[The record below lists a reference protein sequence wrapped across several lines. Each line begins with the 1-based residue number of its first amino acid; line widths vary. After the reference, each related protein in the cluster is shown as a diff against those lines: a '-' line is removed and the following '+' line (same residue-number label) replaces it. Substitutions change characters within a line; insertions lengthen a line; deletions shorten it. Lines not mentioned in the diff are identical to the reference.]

1 MIDVK
6 EIVSQQMRCIFAV
19 RLIWGALYILKEE
32 EQMKN
37 IMKKSLSVVMIV
49 VLCLTI
55 APLKGFVGAELIKSK
70 AAYVEETLDEKNTLY
85 QTYYIDKHIEFINSD
100 HYYNMKN
107 YERWAYYLEEAAS
120 STVKDIAAGV
130 HDMLSV
136 ADSLINLDFN
146 GIPVASNAYTTVVTS
161 LFADADTSNI
171 FTEIYE
177 KYIDLESVGF
187 FTKLKKL
194 CQDSGKWSNSI
205 NFDVEIQ
212 HLWNLNISDYESNSF
227 CVFITDCL
235 ETQGVSK
242 MQSMG
247 LFADIEAYSEI
258 SGCIGSVSS
267 LIDALVRWGKYEA
280 TIKAF
285 RNTSSEFKIVFSS
298 LNGSGNAWLDN
309 AVNTYLSCLDDEYA
323 SDYLKTKI
331 VVDGVLTA
339 INVGN
344 DLFKPFIAKGAAKLY
359 GVEASVAAACIFAFD
374 FGFKLS
380 NAITGNDAI
389 VECKRLLRAN
399 SELEKRMYMVLT
411 SYENK
416 LLSTNS
422 YNNAKLYDVAY
433 NMYRNVQIF
442 SLNSYSSMLDKQKDT
457 VLNRILCWTKLR
469 DVSDYEHEI
478 KFCAENIALW
488 QSSIC
493 HDPDVL
499 ITSDYLEINSNHMY
513 TVACPTDVEVA
524 DSEGNKLVEIV
535 ADKLLHLDERCVA
548 IVVDSIKV
556 IVIPSSIKCI
566 IKITG
571 TDQGQMDYTID
582 EYNEG
587 SIVRSLKYKDV
598 PLEKGSEYIATV
610 PDKIMQ
616 SSESYTLEDNNKNPV
631 ELYYDSLPPV
641 EDNIVDVIVAEE
653 LFDGFPVE
661 IIDLVA
667 DAMFNMKSVVDLS
680 AYDISTDDAVA
691 LFSAVAKYYPA
702 EYSLISN
709 SDFTY
714 KIIVSPNLDRIMKI
728 RFYYG
733 DDANL
738 SAYQKRVKDLNA
750 EINALVERVAG
761 MNEFEKALYIH
772 DYIVLNSEY
781 DLELLDYM
789 EKNNFI
795 LPGELRSEKY
805 TEYSILVNGT
815 GVCGSYALA
824 YRAILNA
831 AGMECLYLS
840 SSQMNHAW
848 NLVKIDGKWYH
859 VDCCWDDPTPD
870 TYGRARRTYF
880 LRTDD
885 EIMNLNHY
893 SWTPG
898 QYKAN
903 SEKYSD
909 MPRNYDIKQK
919 YDDGKWYYLTGS
931 TLYSSDEYGK
941 NETEI
946 TSISASSIDADNG
959 NVYYSNGR
967 YIYEYN
973 IETDK
978 TAPVYMLS
986 NKDSGDKPSQAYL
999 SNIYVDGE
1007 NAEFYKSIYSDDK
1020 RITAYDIGLLQRNK
1034 FSSITGIE
1042 ISQSEAELNVFETLK
1057 LSANIIAV
1065 DSLDALE
1072 LEWSS
1077 SDENVVMVDESGKI
1091 SAANVGEATITVKI
1105 FDYYANCHITVNGDG
1120 LSGLCGETVS
1130 WSFDLDSNKLS
1141 ISGTGKMQDYSS
1153 SSALPWENFK
1163 EKIITVDIDE
1173 NVSSI
1178 GACSFYDCTSIVSV
1192 FIPNSVT
1199 VIGYSAFNN
1208 CHSLEEIVVPD
1219 RVTTIEGGTFR
1230 DCVNLK
1236 KITIGKGVNVI
1247 DGSYIFAGCENLET
1261 IYYKGSISDWL
1272 AISFTSDA
1280 WTQRCSYDLYI
1291 GDELL
1296 KELVIPEGAKKINN
1310 AAFRSCRSLENVVI
1324 PKSVTLI
1331 GDCAFEYCANLKSI
1345 TVDSG
1350 NKYYSS
1356 LNGVLFNYNKTTL
1369 IQYPAHKE
1377 SINYTIPSSVT
1388 KIEDCAFIRCT
1399 NLENLEI
1406 PNSVLTIGNYA
1417 FQESISLESVN
1428 IGSGVTEFGSWAF
1441 CGCTSLIDVSI
1452 SFGVTNIG
1460 GRAFQS
1466 CENLENIIIPS
1477 SVTSI
1482 DDYAFM
1488 YCSKLNSINIP
1499 DSVTEIGKLSF
1510 SGCTSLKSIIIGK
1523 NLKDIGD
1530 SAFYDCLSLESIIC
1544 SDENNNYSSLDGVLF
1559 DDAKTTLIKYPSAKK
1574 TLHYQVP
1581 DGVSVIS
1588 ESAMAPA
1595 NCLVNL
1601 TIPHSVTSIADY
1613 AITGDKLESISVNED
1628 NSNYASEDGV
1638 LFNKSKTKIIK
1649 YPDNKELISYRIP
1662 NSVFEIGA
1670 NSFRGCLNL
1679 DNVIV
1684 GNNVT
1689 RVSRGAF
1696 YDCSLKRILFLGE
1709 QCNIE
1714 NNFLLL
1720 ETLSIKIIIYGHEKS
1735 NAQKYAEKY
1744 GINFVNID
1752 AVPHEHD
1759 YFIVAYEEKT
1769 TISDGYEK
1777 YWCYCG
1783 DSEYEVIVHNF
1794 GEEEVISN
1802 GCMADGISMKMC
1814 TVCGETEKEVI
1825 PAIGKHDYKL
1835 ISTTPGTCTVAPVN
1849 TYECSTCGDTYTK
1862 TGKIEDGHSYEKT
1875 VVAPTCEEKGYTQEV
1890 CRVCDETLLS
1900 DFTSPKGHEFVINKS
1915 ADYCS
1920 AHGTLE
1926 YSCKNCDYT
1935 ESVASDAEDLVTET
1949 ITVDSTCTK
1958 SGTRSEI
1965 CTLCGATVSEEILN
1979 PLSHEYSTEYT
1990 VDKEATCTEEGQ
2002 KSQHC
2007 IRCDAKRAVTVIEAT
2022 GHQNTSI
2029 INVVESTCANNGYTG
2044 DTYCSD
2050 CKTVIAT
2057 GESLSKLSHHYAT
2070 VVTEPT
2076 CTSKGFTTHTCT
2088 ACGDSYTDAET
2099 AMISHSYSSVVTPVS
2114 CTSNGYT
2121 TYTCIVCSHSYT
2133 SDTVTS
2139 TGHNYNDNGICVGCG
2154 KNRTENCSH
2163 MCHKSGFMGFIWK
2176 ILRFFF
2182 KLFKIQPV
2190 CSCGVAHY

>member
-1 MIDVK
+1 
-6 EIVSQQMRCIFAV
+6 
-19 RLIWGALYILKEE
+19 
-32 EQMKN
+32 MKN

-161 LFADADTSNI
+161 LFTDADTSNI

-280 TIKAF
+280 AIKAF

-344 DLFKPFIAKGAAKLY
+344 DLFKPFITKGAAKLY

-399 SELEKRMYMVLT
+399 SELEKRMYTVLT

-556 IVIPSSIKCI
+556 IVIPSSIECI

-587 SIVRSLKYKDV
+587 NIVRSLKYKDV

-631 ELYYDSLPPV
+631 ELYSDSLPPV

-653 LFDGFPVE
+653 LFDGFSVE

-750 EINALVERVAG
+750 EINALVEKVAG

-959 NVYYSNGR
+959 NVYYSDGR

-973 IETDK
+973 IETEK

-1020 RITAYDIGLLQRNK
+1020 RITAYGTDILQREK
-1034 FSSITGIE
+1034 FSAITGIE
-1042 ISQSEAELNVFETLK
+1042 ISDSEVSLDVFETLQ
-1057 LSANIIAV
+1057 LSANIITSGIV
-1065 DSLDALE
+1065 EDLE
-1072 LEWSS
+1072 VEWIS
-1077 SDENVVMVDESGKI
+1077 SDENIVKVDTKGKI
-1091 SAANVGEATITVKI
+1091 TAANVGVATITARI
-1105 FDYYANCHITVNGDG
+1105 FDFVACCEITVTG
-1120 LSGLCGETVS
+1120 SGLTGFCGDNAQ
-1130 WSFDLDSNKLS
+1130 WSFDPSTCELTLD
-1141 ISGTGKMQDYSS
+1141 GTGRLPDYDLNSDNYVPWRNYIGVIESVTIKDGITYLGDFTFGSRYLIYNSLKSVVLADSITETGSCVFESCEKLEAVKLPSKLNKINADVFKGCKSLKTIKLPSTVTEIWSGAFYNCSS
-1153 SSALPWENFK
+1153 LESIEFSDNLL
-1163 EKIITVDIDE
+1163 V
-1173 NVSSI
+1173 I
-1178 GACSFYDCTSIVSV
+1178 GARAFSECSSLKNVI
-1192 FIPNSVT
+1192 IPNSVKELGESLDT
-1199 VIGYSAFNN
+1199 FPISAAYSGGGVFSY
-1208 CHSLEEIVVPD
+1208 CTSLET
-1219 RVTTIEGGTFR
+1219 VTLPTS
-1230 DCVNLK
+1230 
-1236 KITIGKGVNVI
+1236 ITSIKG
-1247 DGSYIFAGCENLET
+1247 DMFY
-1261 IYYKGSISDWL
+1261 
-1272 AISFTSDA
+1272 
-1280 WTQRCSYDLYI
+1280 
-1291 GDELL
+1291 
-1296 KELVIPEGAKKINN
+1296 NN
-1310 AAFRSCRSLENVVI
+1310 RSLKDIVI
-1324 PKSVTLI
+1324 PKTVTSIGYDAFYGCSGLTSVSISKNVNSLDDSTFGNCTNLKQITVDSLNSTYATVDGVLYNKEKTKLIIYPAAKDVNVFTVPNSVTTMGDFAFYNNKLNDIQMSDSLTEI
-1331 GDCAFEYCANLKSI
+1331 GSQSFAYSKNLKEIVIREKVEKIGAKAFVSCSSLESI
-1345 TVDSG
+1345 TVDEKNS
-1350 NKYYSS
+1350 
-1356 LNGVLFNYNKTTL
+1356 FF
-1369 IQYPAHKE
+1369 A
-1377 SINYTIPSSVT
+1377 SV
-1388 KIEDCAFIRCT
+1388 E
-1399 NLENLEI
+1399 
-1406 PNSVLTIGNYA
+1406 
-1417 FQESISLESVN
+1417 
-1428 IGSGVTEFGSWAF
+1428 
-1441 CGCTSLIDVSI
+1441 
-1452 SFGVTNIG
+1452 
-1460 GRAFQS
+1460 
-1466 CENLENIIIPS
+1466 
-1477 SVTSI
+1477 
-1482 DDYAFM
+1482 
-1488 YCSKLNSINIP
+1488 
-1499 DSVTEIGKLSF
+1499 
-1510 SGCTSLKSIIIGK
+1510 
-1523 NLKDIGD
+1523 
-1530 SAFYDCLSLESIIC
+1530 
-1544 SDENNNYSSLDGVLF
+1544 GVLF
-1559 DDAKTTLIKYPSAKK
+1559 DKNMRKLIHYPSNKK
-1574 TLHYQVP
+1574 DVVYSIPEGIQVGSRTLFDDARNLRSLIIP
-1581 DGVSVIS
+1581 
-1588 ESAMAPA
+1588 ESFTSSLFEA
-1595 NCLVNL
+1595 NSLLHMFGSTNRNG
-1601 TIPHSVTSIADY
+1601 SIEY
-1613 AITGDKLESISVNED
+1613 LYIKSQ
-1628 NSNYASEDGV
+1628 NSNLYLDYIDDWRGLV
-1638 LFNKSKTKIIK
+1638 KVYTLT
-1649 YPDNKELISYRIP
+1649 
-1662 NSVFEIGA
+1662 NSG
-1670 NSFRGCLNL
+1670 
-1679 DNVIV
+1679 
-1684 GNNVT
+1684 
-1689 RVSRGAF
+1689 
-1696 YDCSLKRILFLGE
+1696 SLQR
-1709 QCNIE
+1709 
-1714 NNFLLL
+1714 
-1720 ETLSIKIIIYGHEKS
+1720 
-1735 NAQKYAEKY
+1735 NAQCIFYSTTDTTAYSTAEYKVD
-1744 GINFVNID
+1744 IN
-1752 AVPHEHD
+1752 AEPHEHD
-1759 YFIVAYEEKT
+1759 YFLFGYEEATETK
-1769 TISDGYEK
+1769 DGYEI
-1777 YWCYCG
+1777 WTCYREDDSYRIPVHYYGEDIIIEPTCVDGGYESKTCLNCG
-1783 DSEYEVIVHNF
+1783 EVEVI
-1794 GEEEVISN
+1794 
-1802 GCMADGISMKMC
+1802 
-1814 TVCGETEKEVI
+1814 ETT
-1825 PAIGKHDYKL
+1825 PATGKHNYKL
-1835 ISTTPGTCTVAPVN
+1835 ISTAPGTCITAPVY
-1849 TYECSTCGDTYTK
+1849 TYTCSSCGDTYTK
-1862 TGKIEDGHSYEKT
+1862 EGKIEEGHSYETT
-1875 VVAPTCEEKGYTQEV
+1875 VVSPTCDEKGYTKEMCTV
-1890 CRVCDETLLS
+1890 CGETLLS
-1900 DFTSPKGHEFVINKS
+1900 DFTSPKGHEFIINKL

-1935 ESVASDAEDLVTET
+1935 ESVVSDEADLVTET
-1949 ITVDSTCTK
+1949 VTVEPTCTK
-1958 SGTRSEI
+1958 SGSESEI
-1965 CTLCGATVSEEILN
+1965 CTLCDATVSVKMLN
-1979 PLSHEYSTEYT
+1979 PLSHEYSDEYT
-1990 VDKEATCTEEGQ
+1990 VDVEATCTSSGQ

-2007 IRCDAKRAVTVIEAT
+2007 IRCDAKRAVTVIGAT
-2022 GHQNTSI
+2022 GHQNTGVINDVVSTCSKNGYSGDTFCYDCNSI
-2029 INVVESTCANNGYTG
+2029 IANGTSTEKASHTESDWITDRISTCTDEGSKHTECTECG
-2044 DTYCSD
+2044 EVI
-2050 CKTVIAT
+2050 KTESIA
-2057 GESLSKLSHHYAT
+2057 KLSHEYA
-2070 VVTEPT
+2070 
-2076 CTSKGFTTHTCT
+2076 
-2088 ACGDSYTDAET
+2088 
-2099 AMISHSYSSVVTPVS
+2099 SVITKPS
-2114 CTSNGYT
+2114 CDNEGYT
-2121 TYTCIVCSHSYT
+2121 TYTCSNCSDSYI
-2133 SDTVTS
+2133 SDVIPA
-2139 TGHNYNDNGICVGCG
+2139 TGHNYVEGVCTVCG
-2154 KNRTENCSH
+2154 ESKVNNCSH
-2163 MCHKSGFMGFIWK
+2163 ICHKSGFMGFIWK